1 MRSVAVQEVRCYRR
15 NMDNAEETS
24 ASKSPELDRNPI
36 GGRQSE
42 EAEATV
48 LSDNEAIVHAP
59 KSVSELGKLLE
70 GRQLGDYRLEKFVGG
85 GGMGAVFKA
94 LDTTLDRIVAVK
106 VLAGH
111 QSADE
116 EMLRRFRN
124 EAQSAARLNHENIG
138 LVHAVGSSN
147 GWHFIVF
154 EYIEGTNLRDL
165 VRQRGPLTV
174 AAVVDISMQ
183 IAAALDHAC
192 QRDVTHRDIKP
203 SNILLTPEGR
213 AKLVDMGLA
222 RLQHIAG
229 EQDLTVSGITLG
241 TFDYIS
247 PEQARDA
254 RSADIRSDLYSLG
267 CTMFFMLVGRAPFA
281 EGTMVQKLLQHQQET
296 PPGISDLRTEVPR
309 RLVSAVHKLMS
320 KRPQDRFQHP
330 AALEFELLSIAEEE
344 GFDVTSSRPAMD
356 IDSTITDKN
365 KVLFWPWVAAG
376 LSLIGFVGWTA
387 ISATKKESKQEFA
400 KAVNPQ
406 RQVLDDTAVVRVVPQ
421 PLQPDEFGTI
431 SDALTHLSGGGVIEI
446 SEDSEYEI
454 SPMRLDEDVKITIR
468 GVAGKRPVLRITD
481 TRDSLF
487 DLVNSAFFIDGGHLM
502 LSDIDVHVHSK
513 NEGREVGYFSIFELT
528 NGGKLTCRNSEVVT
542 TALPSEENSDVEGN
556 RIFLAR
562 VSPLRKSNDSLNE
575 DVGEGQRIP
584 LQELPD
590 QRVEEKSET
599 VIEIENCVV
608 DGDITCFNCEASTV
622 LSISWT
628 GGAVT
633 TRSRFLTVNTSSV
646 NSVETGE
653 LQLQLHDATFVC
665 GQGFA
670 RLADVPGQDDVPQM
684 RVIAEHCQFVIPESS
699 VLLEQVGV
707 AEPEAYQRA
716 IQWRDHRGRY
726 EGGRIFRKIDGAGDL
741 IEIDYS
747 SAGQPLEY
755 QGFSGIR
762 GFLPTN

>member
-1 MRSVAVQEVRCYRR
+1 
-15 NMDNAEETS
+15 MDNAEETS
-24 ASKSPELDRNPI
+24 ASKGRELNRNAL
-36 GGRQSE
+36 GVHQSE

-48 LSDNEAIVHAP
+48 LSDNESRVHAP
-59 KSVSELGKLLE
+59 KSVNELGKLLE
-70 GRQLGDYRLEKFVGG
+70 GRQLGDYRLDKFVGG

-116 EMLRRFRN
+116 EMLKRFRN

-192 QRDVTHRDIKP
+192 HRDVTHRDIKP

-281 EGTMVQKLLQHQQET
+281 EGTMVQKLLQHQQEM
-296 PPGISDLRTEVPR
+296 PPEISDLRTEIPR
-309 RLVSAVHKLMS
+309 RLVSVVHKLMS

-344 GFDVTSSRPAMD
+344 GFDVTASRPAID
-356 IDSTITDKN
+356 IDTTGTDRN
-365 KVLFWPWVAAG
+365 KVLFWPWVTAG
-376 LSLIGFVGWTA
+376 LSLIGFVCWTA
-387 ISATKKESKQEFA
+387 MIAPKRGSDQEFP
-400 KAVNPQ
+400 KVVNLQ
-406 RQVLDDTAVVRVVPQ
+406 RQVFNDTAVVRVVLQ

-431 SDALTHLSGGGVIEI
+431 AAALTHLSGGGVIEI

-454 SPMRLDEDVKITIR
+454 SPTRLDKDVDITIR
-468 GVAGKRPVLRITD
+468 GVAGKRPVLRIINTS
-481 TRDSLF
+481 DSLF
-487 DLVNSAFFIDGGHLM
+487 DSVKSAFFIDGGHLT
-502 LSDIDVHVHSK
+502 LSDIDVHVRSR
-513 NEGREVGYFSIFELT
+513 NDGPGVGYLSIFEMT
-528 NGGKLTCRNSEVVT
+528 NGGKLTCRNTDVVT
-542 TALPSEENSDVEGN
+542 TAMSTEEKSNGVEN
-556 RIFLAR
+556 RIFLAQ
-562 VSPLRKSNDSLNE
+562 VSPFRDPKESSNE
-575 DVGEGQRIP
+575 DVGEGQPVP
-584 LQELPD
+584 LQEPSG
-590 QRVEEKSET
+590 QRVDEKSEA
-599 VIEIENCVV
+599 VIEMENCVV
-608 DGDITCFNCEASTV
+608 DGDLTCFNCEASTA
-622 LSISWT
+622 LSLSWN

-633 TRSRFLTVNTSSV
+633 TRNRFLTVDTSSV
-646 NSVETGE
+646 NSVQSVQ

-665 GQGFA
+665 KKGFA
-670 RLADVPGQDDVPQM
+670 RLADAPGQDDVPQM
-684 RVIAEHCQFVIPESS
+684 RVAAVHCRFVIPESS

-716 IQWRDHRGRY
+716 IHWSDHRGKY

-747 SAGQPLEY
+747 SAGQPMEY
-755 QGFSGIR
+755 QGFSGIQ